1 MQKTAECIK
10 SKEKIMDKSFQCEC
24 GKTAFW
30 YFNEEDKI
38 RCTHCYTEYRLNL
51 SRKRKFNKEEN
62 RYEDW
67 E

>member
-1 MQKTAECIK
+1 
-10 SKEKIMDKSFQCEC
+10 MDKSFQCEC
-24 GKTAFW
+24 GKTTFW